1 MKVLAGPLQSL
12 VDFADSFSGQSLAQ
26 FLFPLATKLNELVHQ
41 LSLAT
46 RFLGELQTP
55 EGRELHIEITHFPG
69 FLSNTGEELQQS
81 FLVTIACR
89 TQIFQQRLQ
98 AAHAG
103 AEAVNL
109 LCFRSGKPIE
119 VSFQLL
125 KDKPA
130 AFWRNRH
137 KSRQKRG
144 ELKDTGSSVKR
155 QRQTNPATGCSRD

>member
-1 MKVLAGPLQSL
+1 
-12 VDFADSFSGQSLAQ
+12 VDFADSFCGQSLAQ
-26 FLFPLATKLNELVHQ
+26 FLFPLATKLNELVHK

-46 RFLGELQTP
+46 WFLWELQAP

-69 FLSNTGEELQQS
+69 LLSNTGEELQQS
-81 FLVTIACR
+81 FLVTIARR
-89 TQIFQQRLQ
+89 TQVFQQRLQ

-103 AEAVNL
+103 AEAVNF
-109 LCFRSGKPIE
+109 LCFRLSGKPIE
-119 VSFQLL
+119 VSSQLL

-137 KSRQKRG
+137 KSKQKTG

-155 QRQTNPATGCSRD
+155 QPSNKSRDWPQPALILTSR